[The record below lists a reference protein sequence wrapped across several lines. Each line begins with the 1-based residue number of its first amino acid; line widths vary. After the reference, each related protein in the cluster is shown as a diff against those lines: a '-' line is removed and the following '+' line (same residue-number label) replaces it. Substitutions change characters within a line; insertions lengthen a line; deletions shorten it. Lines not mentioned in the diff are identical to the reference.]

1 MLITKASGLT
11 EEFKEEKISKSLA
24 AAGLDPDLISQV
36 ITDLKDFL
44 KPGATTNEIYDR
56 VNDFLRVRS
65 LFKYAYNYDLK
76 RAIMKLGPTGYP
88 FEEFVAKVLT
98 TKGYSTSVGQI
109 LPGKCLPHEV
119 DIDAT
124 QTGTHYLIECKFHNQ
139 PGTKTDIQ
147 VVLYTYARFMDLT
160 DQIHSLH
167 PDEVVVP
174 WLITNTKVSKD
185 AITYANCH
193 QLQITSWTYPEE
205 TCLRRLVIESGLHP
219 ITCLNSLRE
228 DQLYSLLHK
237 NIILCSDL
245 SEALKRG
252 ELADV
257 FDQKQ
262 KHELVKELNAIL
274 MISY

>member
-88 FEEFVAKVLT
+88 FEEFVAKVLN
-98 TKGYSTSVGQI
+98 TKGYSTRVGQI
-109 LPGKCLPHEV
+109 LPGRCLSHEV
-119 DIDAT
+119 DIDANHAS
-124 QTGTHYLIECKFHNQ
+124 THYLIECKFHNQ

-147 VVLYTYARFMDLT
+147 VVLYTYARFMDLSE
-160 DQIHSLH
+160 QIHSLH
-167 PDEVVVP
+167 PEEVVVP

-185 AITYANCH
+185 AITYANCR